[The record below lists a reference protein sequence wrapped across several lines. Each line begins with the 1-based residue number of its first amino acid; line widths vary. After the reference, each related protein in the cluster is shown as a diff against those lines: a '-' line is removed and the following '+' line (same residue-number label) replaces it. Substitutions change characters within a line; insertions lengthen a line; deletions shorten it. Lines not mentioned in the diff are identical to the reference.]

1 MKRCRSST
9 VFHRCQHHSLRAG
22 VSLIEVLVAVGVIC
36 ILIALMGP
44 AIQQARES
52 ARKAECGSRL
62 RQIGIAVHN
71 YESAFGGIP
80 ISAGHK
86 GPLQVLDS
94 FLTGGPAAI
103 DGSTS
108 EIMRCPS
115 DYKSSSGMNYGI
127 NGGTAPDAMFA
138 ATNGVWAGDGD
149 PIRFSS
155 VSDGLSN
162 TAMFAEWLRGN
173 RDWFPGFTPPLPPP
187 SRAELRRLIVAVV
200 MPIGSTMSVSSAMS
214 QCAITDAATAPV
226 YSTQRGG
233 GSGGL
238 AEDTAYF
245 HELPPNSN
253 SCYLAPPILGW
264 GVNCPSS
271 FHGDGAN
278 VLLVDGSVR
287 FVTSRIDRSV
297 WRALGTRS
305 GNDRSTF

>member
-1 MKRCRSST
+1 MVCSQTHFICKCRLVVT
-9 VFHRCQHHSLRAG
+9 TRAG
-22 VSLIEVLVAVGVIC
+22 ISLVEVLVATAIISV
-36 ILIALMGP
+36 LIAIIFP

-52 ARKAECGSRL
+52 ARRVECGSRL
-62 RQIGIAVHN
+62 RQIGVAVHN
-71 YESAFGGIP
+71 YESVFGGIP
-80 ISAGHK
+80 ITARNK
-86 GPLQVLDS
+86 GPLQVLDT
-94 FLTGGPAAI
+94 FLTGGPAAS
-103 DGSTS
+103 DGTTS

-115 DYKSSSGMNYGI
+115 DYKSSHGVNYGI
-127 NGGTAPDAMFA
+127 NGGTIPDTMSPQV
-138 ATNGVWAGDGD
+138 NGVWASDVA

-173 RDWFPGFTPPLPPP
+173 RDWHPNFTPPLPPP
-187 SRAELRRLIVAVV
+187 SRTEPRRLILAVV
-200 MPIGSTMSVSSAMS
+200 MPLGSSMSVPSAMA
-214 QCAITDAATAPV
+214 QCVSTDPAVAPV
-226 YSTQRGG
+226 FSTVRGY
-233 GSGGL
+233 GSGKF

-271 FHGDGAN
+271 FHGHGAN

-287 FVTSRIDRSV
+287 FVTSQIDRSV
-297 WRALGTRS
+297 WKSLGTRS